1 MSETSTAAQPSPPAG
16 PEPREPR
23 DRGGLLAYLI
33 GHQSGVVIVVALVI
47 SLLVGAALIRYQ
59 GVSPWFAYET
69 LIREA
74 LVVDGSLTRTL
85 QKTAPLVLTGLAV
98 VLPLRVGLFNIGG
111 QGQFATGAIMGA
123 RVAYV
128 AGGAGFL
135 GAAAR
140 DGRRPVFGGA
150 RRRHRRCPEVLARG
164 ARGHLDDHAQLHR
177 RRGHLLARRRRPAR
191 GRSSKTSGIPQTELI
206 PEQAQIGALAGIP
219 IGFRSPSSS
228 PWPAAWMLSRTTL
241 GFKFNTVGANKS
253 AAGYAGIQ
261 SRRSRCCDGARR
273 RSRRARRR
281 AREPRARCTG
291 TSRPSSARSAS
302 TASPS
307 RCSPGPTRWR
317 RSRPPSSS
325 ASCARARRPAVQH
338 RHRPEIVDVL
348 LAIILLMVSIPVL
361 GKWLFRRRTDEV
373 SVASTSGGT
382 DMGAWVAKNRTTLAS
397 VVAVLVAAYVF
408 LREERHRPPS
418 MFGAAWLLA
427 VPLVSPPSSASSASA
442 RASST
447 SASRARCS
455 SPRSPASSGPRSAA
469 R

>member
-123 RVAYV
+123 WVAYV

-135 GAAAR
+135 GALLGMVA
-140 DGRRPVFGGA
+140 GLVFGALVGIIVGVLKA
-150 RRRHRRCPEVLARG
+150 WRGVHEVISTIMLNYIVAG
-164 ARGHLDDHAQLHR
+164 VTFWLVVDGPFEAE
-177 RRGHLLARRRRPAR
+177 
-191 GRSSKTSGIPQTELI
+191 SSKTSGIPQTELI

-219 IGFRSPSSS
+219 IGFIIAVVLAVAC
-228 PWPAAWMLSRTTL
+228 WWMLSRTTL

-253 AAGYAGIQ
+253 AAGYAGI
-261 SRRSRCCDGARR
+261 SISKITVLSMALGAGLAGLGGALEAEGTLYRYEPAIVGTLGFDGITIALL
-273 RSRRARRR
+273 
-281 AREPRARCTG
+281 
-291 TSRPSSARSAS
+291 
-302 TASPS
+302 
-307 RCSPGPTRWR
+307 
-317 RSRPPSSS
+317 
-325 ASCARARRPAVQH
+325 ARANPLATIPAAFLVGILRTGAAGLQFNTGIA
-338 RHRPEIVDVL
+338 PEIVDVL

-361 GKWLFRRRTDEV
+361 GKWLFRSRADKV
-373 SVASTSGGT
+373 SVASTSWG
-382 DMGAWVAKNRTTLAS
+382 N
-397 VVAVLVAAYVF
+397 
-408 LREERHRPPS
+408 
-418 MFGAAWLLA
+418 
-427 VPLVSPPSSASSASA
+427 
-442 RASST
+442 
-447 SASRARCS
+447 
-455 SPRSPASSGPRSAA
+455 
-469 R
+469 